1 MTLMDEL
8 FKKTEELERAL
19 EAVCRLLA
27 DHECP
32 NDYDLAEWPECENC
46 PRGYELYYDVKRDI
60 DCWKRWALEKAVV
73 GKK

>member
-1 MTLMDEL
+1 MEC
-8 FKKTEELERAL
+8 KKEMVPKSAL
-19 EAVCRLLA
+19 DKLCKLIS

-60 DCWKRWALEKAVV
+60 NCWIRWALEE
-73 GKK
+73 